1 MVWTYTWAAI
11 FFLFCFLFLHLDM
24 VVYTCVC
31 MALCVCVCVTQV
43 CFLSI
48 CIPLLWPE
56 KRTLYLRQSSNTH
69 AGTHVYTHGHNSTH
83 THAHTRT
90 PKLLESFRRRKWH
103 TRGPQIQ
110 CSKLTNREHLRVMW
124 SKEIKTYL
132 TEKWSDKSHICYN
145 DLSARHEDWNVV
157 HKMAAS

>member
-11 FFLFCFLFLHLDM
+11 FFLFFFASR
-24 VVYTCVC
+24 YGCVH
-31 MALCVCVCVTQV
+31 LCVYGTVCLRV
-43 CFLSI
+43 CYTGVLSFYLHTS
-48 CIPLLWPE
+48 PLTWETYSVPQTEL
-56 KRTLYLRQSSNTH
+56 K
-69 AGTHVYTHGHNSTH
+69 H
-83 THAHTRT
+83 TRRHTRT